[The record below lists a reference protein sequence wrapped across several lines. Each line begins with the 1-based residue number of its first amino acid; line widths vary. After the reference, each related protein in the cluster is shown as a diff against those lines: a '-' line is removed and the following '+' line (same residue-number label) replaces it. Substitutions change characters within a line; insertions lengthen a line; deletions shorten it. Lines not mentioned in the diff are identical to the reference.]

1 MQNSKEFGLSWR
13 AEPLP
18 HLYGS
23 YVKVYMKTTNKM
35 VMTFVMDYEIK
46 GHPER
51 LIPYIEDL
59 MEKLHKLQYWR

>member
-1 MQNSKEFGLSWR
+1 M
-13 AEPLP
+13 P

-23 YVKVYMKTTNKM
+23 YVKAYMKTTNKM

-51 LIPYIEDL
+51 MQPIIVDLI
-59 MEKLHKLQYWR
+59 EKLNNIQY